1 MNGKTRS
8 IIGRLPDFY
17 TREEGSILA
26 RFVDLFGQV
35 LADAE
40 TDLKSVM
47 LAHWVDKADNTGSQ
61 GLDSAQ
67 KGDLDK
73 IFTLYLESLG
83 GTSQLRQAD
92 DALYRKRI
100 KGLIQVLMRGASTLD
115 GIKTIVAANLG
126 ILEDASHSAADVQKA
141 RDTIRIVE
149 FSPDATA
156 GANHSLA
163 LYEPFTINNPNPE
176 PVIPQLRLTLRPD
189 LPLTLAGLRVAQT
202 PSGAAAAFDGE
213 LGPGD
218 VLELFADGSALLNGV
233 TAIIGSPIPPA
244 PSGLSN
250 WQVEALV
257 VEGPR
262 RLPAGRFDVS
272 LFDASPP
279 AQPDPAVWM
288 PSGPALDLRVSLTQ
302 LTPGIFTVVI
312 PWDIPGFT
320 AGFDNL
326 PDDPRRQIGYIVNKV
341 KAAGVRAAIVYEKTF
356 LPEIH
361 EISDQ
366 LSGAGVRQPFA
377 EDQEL
382 AEAAF
387 DIGSVQTPYPGGVD
401 QGLED
406 HFTASGVFDLTAFDS
421 LNTFAA

>member
-17 TREEGSILA
+17 TRDEDSVLVHCVE
-26 RFVDLFGQV
+26 LFGAV

-40 TDLKSVM
+40 TDLKRVM

-126 ILEDASHSAADVQKA
+126 ILEDASHSAADVQAA
-141 RDTIRIVE
+141 RSSIRIVE

-156 GANHSLA
+156 GAEHSLA
-163 LYEPFTINNPNPE
+163 LYEPFTVNNPNPE

-189 LPLTLAGLRVAQT
+189 LRLTLAGLRVAQT
-202 PSGAAAAFDGE
+202 PSGAAVTFNGE

-244 PSGLSN
+244 PPGLSN
-250 WQVEALV
+250 WQVEALAV
-257 VEGPR
+257 VGAQ
-262 RLPAGRFDVS
+262 RLPVGRFDVS
-272 LFDASPP
+272 VFDALPP
-279 AQPDPAVWM
+279 DHPDPTVWM
-288 PSGPALDLRVSLTQ
+288 PSGPALHLRVSLTQ

-326 PDDPRRQIGYIVNKV
+326 SDDPRRQIGYIVDKV

-356 LPEIH
+356 PTEAH
-361 EISDQ
+361 EIDDQ
-366 LSGAGVRQPFA
+366 WSGSGVRQPFA

-382 AEAAF
+382 GEVNF

-401 QGLED
+401 QGLDD
-406 HFTASGVFDLTAFDS
+406 HFTASGVFDLTTFDS